1 MFDFVRPCVTRMPR
15 ATLLIAAAA
24 LAAGCAGG
32 PKGMTGDACRNAD
45 WYEAGRQDAL
55 NGEIGEALD
64 RRVRACSKAGVGVD
78 QAAYRQGRIA
88 GLAEFCRP
96 DNGFRHGAAG
106 GEYHGTCMPGDEAF
120 RAAWAEGHR
129 GFELRSTI
137 AEAKRRLPKIAHD
150 LDLAQRDMTVL
161 ENEVLGSS
169 RSEGLSMNAD
179 VERLQRRIAKL
190 RAERVEWQ
198 RKLESATLQLQEYER
213 RHGGN

>member
-1 MFDFVRPCVTRMPR
+1 MGFLPIPSLHPDQPVWFTP
-15 ATLLIAAAA
+15 ASAA
-24 LAAGCAGG
+24 LHDPNGLLAWGG
-32 PKGMTGDACRNAD
+32 DLSPAR
-45 WYEAGRQDAL
+45 L
-55 NGEIGEALD
+55 
-64 RRVRACSKAGVGVD
+64 

-213 RHGGN
+213 RHGGI